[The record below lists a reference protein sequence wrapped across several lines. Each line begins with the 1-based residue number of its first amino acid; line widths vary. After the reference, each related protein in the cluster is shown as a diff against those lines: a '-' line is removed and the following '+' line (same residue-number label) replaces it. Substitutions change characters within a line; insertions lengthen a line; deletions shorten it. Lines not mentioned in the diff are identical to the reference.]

1 MEKENAIENFNNM
14 IIKSWTY
21 EKLTETQKKQWKNAL
36 DTTPIKKEI
45 KGTYKQRWD
54 ILNGIYTAFLYGCG
68 YPNSLFKDM
77 F

>member
-1 MEKENAIENFNNM
+1 MDKEKVIENFNNM

-21 EKLTETQKKQWKNAL
+21 EKLTEAQKKQWKNAL
-36 DTTPIKKEI
+36 DTTPIKKAI

-68 YPNSLFKDM
+68 YPNSIFKDM
-77 F
+77 

>member
-45 KGTYKQRWD
+45 KGTYKQRWN

-68 YPNSLFKDM
+68 YTDFKWRE
-77 F
+77 

>member
-45 KGTYKQRWD
+45 KGTYKQRWN

-68 YPNSLFKDM
+68 YPNSIFKDM
-77 F
+77 